1 MYFSHFF
8 LKDREGD
15 GEDYEDYEKGWK
27 KVSCRD
33 YSRVLLTECYFEGL
47 IKFPPRPGEEG
58 GTAVTKPFTMKN
70 LTRLAFRRARRE
82 KIMGKFAKGSRES
95 SRTTHRNVAWKLKH
109 FRFEEKLRLPSAIL
123 LDEHLNRGNKIG
135 FTKDHELKCLGE
147 GG

>member
-1 MYFSHFF
+1 MV
-8 LKDREGD
+8 G
-15 GEDYEDYEKGWK
+15 
-27 KVSCRD
+27 
-33 YSRVLLTECYFEGL
+33 
-47 IKFPPRPGEEG
+47 
-58 GTAVTKPFTMKN
+58 PFTMKN

-123 LDEHLNRGNKIG
+123 LDERLNRGNKIG

-147 GG
+147 GDKNLSPFGKKTRIEASSPRNLTR